1 MIKKLL
7 ALASFSFISLA
18 CMAQNGSIPLWTV
31 AAAGDVFTSSD
42 KSLEMSWTLGQTAI
56 ATVEKGGLMLT
67 QGFHQGELT
76 FVEKQTGLKDNTYTE
91 ATKLLDVSL
100 FPNPV
105 RTMFS
110 VLLSAS
116 DAEAKTKTTI
126 EIVDISGRLVR
137 SEIAMLSPGQPY
149 AVGVEQLQ
157 PGVYL
162 VRLRT
167 ADKAR
172 VVKMVKE

>member
-7 ALASFSFISLA
+7 ALASFSALSIA

-31 AAAGDVFTSSD
+31 AAAGDVYSKD
-42 KSLEMSWTLGQTAI
+42 NIELSWTLGQTAI
-56 ATVEKGGLMLT
+56 QTVEANGLMLT
-67 QGFHQGELT
+67 QGFQQGTLT
-76 FVEKQTGLKDNTYTE
+76 FVEAQTGLKDNAYTE
-91 ATKLLDVSL
+91 AAKLLDVSL

-105 RTMFS
+105 RSLLS

-116 DAEAKTKTTI
+116 DADRDTKTTI
-126 EIVDISGRLVR
+126 EIVDMSGRLVL
-137 SEIAMLSPGQPY
+137 SETAMLSPAQPY
-149 AVGVEQLQ
+149 AISVEPLQ
-157 PGVYL
+157 PGFYL